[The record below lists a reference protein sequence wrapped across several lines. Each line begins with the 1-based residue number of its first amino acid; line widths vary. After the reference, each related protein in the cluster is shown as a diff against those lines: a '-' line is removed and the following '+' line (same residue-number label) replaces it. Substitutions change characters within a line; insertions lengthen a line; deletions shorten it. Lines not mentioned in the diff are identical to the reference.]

1 MIGLPQSSSASSRF
15 GVTSVAQ
22 RDQFSQRADGVLFH
36 QHLAA
41 AGDHHRIDH
50 QRHALA
56 PAPAR
61 CAFAT
66 ARDDLRRVE
75 HPGLDRG
82 DGKGLEHEPDLVG
95 HARGRDRRD
104 VEHASR
110 MLRHDAGHR
119 RRAVNAERGER
130 LQVGLDARAAAVVGA
145 GNGAAR
151 RAPLRSDADEVS
163 LCREERIIY
172 LRGVAGEPIREL
184 PGLWVSLDRVE
195 YNPHEEGTPDR
206 PYGFVYHI
214 TIHNDSPRVVTIK
227 GRKWVV
233 TNADNSKLVIEGDGV
248 VGECPR
254 LTPGTQFHY
263 QSYHLIA
270 SDSVAEGA
278 YLGQVEDGER
288 VFTRIPPFKMEV
300 PSL

>member
-1 MIGLPQSSSASSRF
+1 MVNTTGTACLLSS
-15 GVTSVAQ
+15 
-22 RDQFSQRADGVLFH
+22 D
-36 QHLAA
+36 
-41 AGDHHRIDH
+41 
-50 QRHALA
+50 
-56 PAPAR
+56 
-61 CAFAT
+61 
-66 ARDDLRRVE
+66 
-75 HPGLDRG
+75 
-82 DGKGLEHEPDLVG
+82 
-95 HARGRDRRD
+95 
-104 VEHASR
+104 
-110 MLRHDAGHR
+110 
-119 RRAVNAERGER
+119 NA
-130 LQVGLDARAAAVVGA
+130 
-145 GNGAAR
+145 
-151 RAPLRSDADEVS
+151 EVS
-163 LCREERIIY
+163 LCREWRIIY
-172 LRGVAGEPIREL
+172 LWRMAGLPIREL

-233 TNADNSKLVIEGDGV
+233 TNSDNRKLVIEGNGV

-288 VFTRIPPFKMEV
+288 VFTRIPSFKMEV
-300 PSL
+300 PPAV